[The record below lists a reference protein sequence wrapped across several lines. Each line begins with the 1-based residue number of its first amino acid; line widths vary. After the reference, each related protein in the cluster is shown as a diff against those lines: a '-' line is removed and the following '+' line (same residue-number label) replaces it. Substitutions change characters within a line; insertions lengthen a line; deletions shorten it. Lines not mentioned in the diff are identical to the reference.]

1 MVMIKKYLTNFFK
14 NSSSQKSANNFYFQ
28 DTQVFSSGNF
38 DFDNIG
44 YQNNVIVYKCV
55 NLIANAASHVPWTLQ
70 SDKLDTKN
78 ANYITRLLQRPNP
91 GKGGAEFFINLISN
105 KLLFGSSY
113 VLAIASVGLGIKEL
127 HVLRNDLV
135 NPLLENYALLGYEYN
150 VKKRYYIDRESQQ
163 SQILHL
169 RNYNPKDNTQ
179 GFSPLT
185 AAKSSISLHNKSS
198 EWNYALL
205 KNGARPSGALVVK
218 NGSYLNEDQFQRL
231 KEQLNEKYSG
241 ASYAGK
247 PMLLEGG
254 LEWQEMHISPKD
266 MDFIESRNCAARE
279 IALAFGVP
287 PQLLGIAGDSTYSNM
302 HEARLALWEE
312 TIIPLLNY
320 LADAFGNWFS
330 YWYQCPI
337 TLDFNRDAISTLT
350 ERRENLW
357 AKISNAN
364 FMTLNEKRAIFSL
377 PPIKNGDSF

>member
-1 MVMIKKYLTNFFK
+1 MIKKYLSNFFSTNK
-14 NSSSQKSANNFYFQ
+14 KSVNNFYQYQ
-28 DTQVFSSGNF
+28 DIDSWSKGSF

-55 NLIANAASHVPWTLQ
+55 NLIANAASHVPWNLQ
-70 SDKLDTKN
+70 SEGLDESSIK
-78 ANYITRLLQRPNP
+78 YLTRLLQRPNP

-113 VLAIASVGLGIKEL
+113 ILALASVGIGVKEI
-127 HVLRNDLV
+127 HVLKNDLV
-135 NPLLENYALLGYEYN
+135 NPILENYILKGYEYN
-150 VKKRYYIDRESQQ
+150 GKKRYYIDSETQQ

-169 RNYNPKDNTQ
+169 RTYNPKDNIQ
-179 GFSPLT
+179 GFSPLN
-185 AAKSSISLHNKSS
+185 AAKLSIALHNKSS
-198 EWNYALL
+198 EWNHALL

-218 NGSYLNEDQFQRL
+218 NGSYLNDDQFHRL
-231 KEQLNEKYSG
+231 KEQLAEKYSG

-320 LADAFGNWFS
+320 IADALGNWFS
-330 YWYQCPI
+330 YWYQCQI

-357 AKISNAN
+357 AKISN
-364 FMTLNEKRAIFSL
+364 
-377 PPIKNGDSF
+377 